1 MILTFCAIM
10 MLTGCTSLS
19 DSFYNNLIAENRYK
33 MILDGLQVTLVI
45 TFFAT
50 VLGTLL
56 GGLVC
61 WMRMSRRAWLRQ
73 VAKVYID
80 LMRGT
85 PVLVLLML
93 MYYVV
98 MAPLDTTGIV
108 VAIVT
113 FAMNTAAY
121 ISEMLR
127 TTIQGIDRGQTEAGL
142 ALGFTP
148 RQTFFKIVLPQVVRA
163 VMPVYQGE
171 VVSLLKGT
179 SIVGYIAVADMTRA
193 SDLIRSR
200 TFDAF
205 FPLILTAVIYFLMA
219 WLIGLLLQSLVE
231 RKRVKAAAAAVSLL
245 IAGMLCYVPAMQT
258 DDSSSAAAFSAA
270 APSAAVDSVASPS
283 GMSPL
288 FKALEGKRVAV
299 ILGSHQ
305 DLLITEKVP
314 DAQVL
319 HYTNMTDLVNAVMMD
334 KADVVCTDDLL
345 KLVDRKHAA
354 QMGYVDAGEPPMP
367 MAAMFKLGNTELQE
381 DFNRFLSEIRADGT
395 FQQIHDR
402 WYEAD
407 DPAEVPVPQQKGS
420 GDRVVRL
427 ATYSSY
433 PPFSFISHGKHS
445 GLSIELVTEWVNRR
459 NWRLEILSMEVV
471 SLVSALQTGKADIVA
486 GGINITEERS
496 KQVLFSDETCA
507 SHVGFFTKKGSHLFD
522 GVTSK
527 LAEGNNTV
535 PSIFKSLKG
544 KRVVVIIG
552 TIQDIAITKMAPDA
566 NIMRVATITDMLAT
580 LENGKADVASD
591 ESLTLDFN
599 KELAS
604 KVDTM
609 GAGLETIPVGVV
621 FRKDNTELQQDFNHF
636 LAEIRSDSTYQRIY
650 SQWQQAEDPEAIDI
664 PQRRGT
670 GRTLRVAINASMPPF
685 SFFKNGELSGLE
697 PALLTEWA
705 NRRNWKLEYLVM
717 DFAALIPAVQAGKA
731 DVAVG
736 DISITEERTKEVL
749 FSDAYIES
757 HTVLITRKG
766 ELGILTAQTD
776 PVALLDEG
784 ESGWLWVGVA
794 LLAIIIGG
802 GTWFFFRRRTTLQT
816 NIPSGLEGQG
826 VTVSHLSKRYGSFD
840 VLHDITVDIHR
851 GEVISI
857 IGPSG
862 TGKSTFLRCLN
873 LLEQPSGGSI
883 VVDGEDILT
892 KGYPVNRLRQKM
904 GMVFQSFNLFEHK
917 TVLENVIF
925 APCQLLHQPEEEA
938 RREGLAL
945 LRKVGLAEKA
955 DVYPSSLS
963 GGQKQRV
970 AIARALAM
978 KPSLILFD
986 EPTSALD
993 PTMVG
998 EVLSVIRQLAQEGM
1012 TMLIVTHEMKFAHD
1026 VSTRIFFMY
1035 DGYIHEDGS
1044 PEQIFENPI
1053 HSATKAF
1060 IQRIRKEVFEI
1071 DGPDFDFLGMHSSIS
1086 AFCHKYGIPEK
1097 EETAHRLTDWMLGGA
1112 MASYRPITVRIT
1124 HSEQSLV
1131 TALDFMV
1138 EKMTATPLT
1147 DDHRRELSAQCREVI
1162 EEPTKRGFRVKLI
1175 I

>member
-1 MILTFCAIM
+1 MDMFSNVAE
-10 MLTGCTSLS
+10 
-19 DSFYNNLIAENRYK
+19 SFSNNLIVEDRYR
-33 MILDGLQVTLVI
+33 MILDGLQVTLLI
-45 TFFAT
+45 TLFAA
-50 VLGTLL
+50 VLGTIL

-61 WMRMSRRAWLRQ
+61 WMRMSRHAWLRQ
-73 VAKVYID
+73 TARVYID

-148 RQTFFKIVLPQVVRA
+148 RQTFLKIVLPQVVRA

-171 VVSLLKGT
+171 IISLLKGT

-205 FPLILTAVIYFLMA
+205 FPLIVTAIIYFVMA
-219 WLIGLLLQSLVE
+219 WLIGMLLQSLVQ
-231 RKRVKAAAAAVSLL
+231 RQRMKATVAAVVLTLL
-245 IAGMLCYVPAMQT
+245 GLAGYMPTMDGGDAPANRSGI
-258 DDSSSAAAFSAA
+258 SSSEV
-270 APSAAVDSVASPS
+270 PPV
-283 GMSPL
+283 
-288 FKALEGKRVAV
+288 FKALKGKSVAV
-299 ILGSHQ
+299 IIGS
-305 DLLITEKVP
+305 
-314 DAQVL
+314 
-319 HYTNMTDLVNAVMMD
+319 
-334 KADVVCTDDLL
+334 
-345 KLVDRKHAA
+345 
-354 QMGYVDAGEPPMP
+354 
-367 MAAMFKLGNTELQE
+367 
-381 DFNRFLSEIRADGT
+381 
-395 FQQIHDR
+395 
-402 WYEAD
+402 
-407 DPAEVPVPQQKGS
+407 
-420 GDRVVRL
+420 
-427 ATYSSY
+427 
-433 PPFSFISHGKHS
+433 
-445 GLSIELVTEWVNRR
+445 
-459 NWRLEILSMEVV
+459 
-471 SLVSALQTGKADIVA
+471 
-486 GGINITEERS
+486 
-496 KQVLFSDETCA
+496 
-507 SHVGFFTKKGSHLFD
+507 
-522 GVTSK
+522 
-527 LAEGNNTV
+527 
-535 PSIFKSLKG
+535 
-544 KRVVVIIG
+544 
-552 TIQDIAITKMAPDA
+552 IQDIAVTGMAPDA
-566 NIMRVATITDMLAT
+566 DILRMTTTTDLLAA
-580 LENGKADVASD
+580 LESGKVDVAGS
-591 ESLTLDFN
+591 ESLSLDFN
-599 KELAS
+599 REIAD
-604 KVDTM
+604 KVDSV
-609 GAGLETIPVGVV
+609 GAGLESIPVAAIFKQG
-621 FRKDNTELQQDFNHF
+621 NTALQQDFNQF
-636 LAEIRSDSTYQRIY
+636 LADIRRDGTYQKIY
-650 SQWQQAEDPEAIDI
+650 DRWQQSDDPSALAI
-664 PQRRGT
+664 PEQRGT
-670 GRTLRVAINASMPPF
+670 GRTLRVATYPAMPPF
-685 SFFKNGELSGLE
+685 NFINAGKMSGLE

-705 NRRNWKLEYLVM
+705 NRRNWKLEFLVM
-717 DFAALIPAVQAGKA
+717 DFAAQIPAVQTGKA
-731 DVAVG
+731 DMAMG
-736 DISITEERTKEVL
+736 AISVTEERQKQVL
-749 FSDAYIES
+749 FSDGYVES
-757 HTVLITRKG
+757 HIVLITRKG
-766 ELGILTAQTD
+766 EAGILSLTSA
-776 PVALLDEG
+776 PSPKGEG
-784 ESGWLWVGVA
+784 SDYLWGE
-794 LLAIIIGG
+794 LAILIIIIGG
-802 GTWFFFRRRTTLQT
+802 GTWFFLRRRRFTTLHST
-816 NIPSGLEGQG
+816 PLSLGEGSGVRL
-826 VTVSHLSKRYGSFD
+826 VHLRKSYGSLE
-840 VLHDITVDIHR
+840 VLRDITVDIHR

-873 LLEQPSGGSI
+873 LLEQPTGGSI
-883 VVDGEDILT
+883 VVDGEDILA

-925 APCQLLHQPEEEA
+925 APCQLRHVPEEEA
-938 RREGLAL
+938 REEGLAL

-978 KPSLILFD
+978 KPDVILFD

-1044 PEQIFENPI
+1044 PRQIFESPV

-1071 DGPDFDFLGMHSSIS
+1071 DGPDFDFLGMHSAVC

-1097 EETAHRLTDWMLGGA
+1097 EEKAQQLIGKMLDGA
-1112 MASYRPITVRIT
+1112 MAPYRPITVRIT

-1138 EKMTATPLT
+1138 EKMTATPLN
-1147 DDHRRELSAQCREVI
+1147 DAHRSELSGQCRQVI
-1162 EEPTKRGFRVKLI
+1162 EEETKRGFRVKLI